1 MADFDELHR
10 VIHSIA
16 SGFEEECIRC
26 MEEHKNVLVDCIQEQ
41 LYSGLDG
48 TEHLLNPDYDTDT
61 YFNEPGPWQN
71 RAEQYK
77 RWKERITPPLR
88 SEMLYLPPRPVEV
101 PNLFITGTFYD
112 SITADR
118 IDSGLRFS
126 TKGFTDGSSIEKK
139 YGEQILGIGDTAK
152 EYFNIMYLRPWMD
165 RFLSECGY
173 RSKMACGCEIK
184 MMQSE
189 LERISDL
196 AKKAAVLD
204 GCMYVVYQKEDGTYA
219 FDKLGVEIK
228 GKIVEYRHY
237 L

>member
-16 SGFEEECIRC
+16 SEFEEECIRC

-101 PNLFITGTFYD
+101 PNLFITGTSPTYLASSSGNTIVFNDY
-112 SITADR
+112 SRLEKRVDR
-118 IDSGLRFS
+118 TNLLLMKSLKMQRQDASNREFELY
-126 TKGFTDGSSIEKK
+126 K
-139 YGEQILGIGDTAK
+139 
-152 EYFNIMYLRPWMD
+152 
-165 RFLSECGY
+165 LS
-173 RSKMACGCEIK
+173 
-184 MMQSE
+184 
-189 LERISDL
+189 
-196 AKKAAVLD
+196 
-204 GCMYVVYQKEDGTYA
+204 
-219 FDKLGVEIK
+219 KLK
-228 GKIVEYRHY
+228 
-237 L
+237 

>member
-16 SGFEEECIRC
+16 SGFKEECISC

-77 RWKERITPPLR
+77 RWKEKITPPLR
-88 SEMLYLPPRPVEV
+88 SEMLYLSPRPVEV

-112 SITADR
+112 SISADR

-152 EYFNIMYLRPWMD
+152 EYFSIMYLRPWME
-165 RFLSECGY
+165 RFFSECGY
-173 RSKMACGCEIK
+173 R
-184 MMQSE
+184 
-189 LERISDL
+189 
-196 AKKAAVLD
+196 
-204 GCMYVVYQKEDGTYA
+204 
-219 FDKLGVEIK
+219 
-228 GKIVEYRHY
+228 
-237 L
+237 

>member
-41 LYSGLDG
+41 LYSCLDG

-152 EYFNIMYLRPWMD
+152 EYFNIMYLRPWME
-165 RFLSECGY
+165 RFFSECGY
-173 RSKMACGCEIK
+173 R
-184 MMQSE
+184 
-189 LERISDL
+189 
-196 AKKAAVLD
+196 
-204 GCMYVVYQKEDGTYA
+204 
-219 FDKLGVEIK
+219 
-228 GKIVEYRHY
+228 
-237 L
+237 

>member
-16 SGFEEECIRC
+16 SEFEEECIRC

-118 IDSGLRFS
+118 I
-126 TKGFTDGSSIEKK
+126 EKK

-152 EYFNIMYLRPWMD
+152 EYFNIMYLRPWME
-165 RFLSECGY
+165 RFFSECGY
-173 RSKMACGCEIK
+173 R
-184 MMQSE
+184 
-189 LERISDL
+189 
-196 AKKAAVLD
+196 
-204 GCMYVVYQKEDGTYA
+204 
-219 FDKLGVEIK
+219 
-228 GKIVEYRHY
+228 
-237 L
+237 

>member
-101 PNLFITGTFYD
+101 PNLFITVSYTHL
-112 SITADR
+112 T
-118 IDSGLRFS
+118 LP
-126 TKGFTDGSSIEKK
+126 TT
-139 YGEQILGIGDTAK
+139 
-152 EYFNIMYLRPWMD
+152 
-165 RFLSECGY
+165 
-173 RSKMACGCEIK
+173 
-184 MMQSE
+184 
-189 LERISDL
+189 
-196 AKKAAVLD
+196 
-204 GCMYVVYQKEDGTYA
+204 
-219 FDKLGVEIK
+219 
-228 GKIVEYRHY
+228 
-237 L
+237 